1 MSNLRE
7 TRILLHVP
15 VSGTIYHNI
24 SKGFQRSKNSVKK
37 IFVCVM
43 TFGVASSTKKMK
55 IFIFRRQ
62 DQGCQMV
69 YFQNK
74 NTNLGKFWRAL
85 HRLENVDIFYGHL
98 E

>member
-43 TFGVASSTKKMK
+43 TFGVASSTKKDEN
-55 IFIFRRQ
+55 F
-62 DQGCQMV
+62 
-69 YFQNK
+69 YFSPPRPGLPDGLFSKQK
-74 NTNLGKFWRAL
+74 YQFG
-85 HRLENVDIFYGHL
+85 
-98 E
+98 